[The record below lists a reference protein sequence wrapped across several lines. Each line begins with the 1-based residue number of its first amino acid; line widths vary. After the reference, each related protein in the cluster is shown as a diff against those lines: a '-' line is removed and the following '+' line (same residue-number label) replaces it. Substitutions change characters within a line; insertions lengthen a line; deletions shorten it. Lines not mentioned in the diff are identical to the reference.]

1 MTGDARRRGFPGV
14 VTRFGGGSS
23 EPRETPAAPPA
34 AGGALEVPD
43 RLVPTRALG
52 ILVDVLRSRRSPVV
66 LDLGR
71 AVGGNLAFLTSE
83 LECRLVIAD
92 VFADLRAG
100 SGGAGRSG
108 EEIGAWLTARV
119 AQAPDSVDAVLC
131 WDVFEH
137 LAAAE
142 ARLLAARITALLRP
156 HGVLV
161 LGFSGE
167 WRAESGYATYEIVD
181 RETLRRQFH
190 SSPSRQARVLT
201 SREIMETFRGLAVV
215 DTFLLPTRT
224 YEMLFRKPSQPTRK
238 HGTPASPVRREV

>member
-1 MTGDARRRGFPGV
+1 MTGGARRRGLSGV
-14 VTRFGGGSS
+14 VTRFGGGPS
-23 EPRETPAAPPA
+23 ERREPPPA
-34 AGGALEVPD
+34 AGDALEVPD

-83 LECRLVIAD
+83 LGCRLVIAD

-100 SGGAGRSG
+100 AGGAGRSG
-108 EEIGAWLTARV
+108 EEIGAWLTTRV
-119 AQAPDSVDAVLC
+119 AEAADSVDAVLC

-137 LAAAE
+137 LTATE
-142 ARLLAARITALLRP
+142 ARLLASRITALLRP

-190 SSPSRQARVLT
+190 ASPSRQARVLT
-201 SREIMETFRGLAVV
+201 SREVMETFRGLAVV
-215 DTFLLPTRT
+215 DTFLLTTRT
-224 YEMLFRKPSQPTRK
+224 YEMLFRKPSQPIRK
-238 HGTPASPVRREV
+238 HGTLASPVRREV

>member
-1 MTGDARRRGFPGV
+1 MTGDARRRGLPGV
-14 VTRFGGGSS
+14 VTRFGGGPS
-23 EPRETPAAPPA
+23 ERREPPPA

-83 LECRLVIAD
+83 LGCRLVIAD

-201 SREIMETFRGLAVV
+201 SREVMETFRGLAVV
-215 DTFLLPTRT
+215 DTFLLATRT
-224 YEMLFRKPSQPTRK
+224 YEMLFRKPSQPIRK

>member
-1 MTGDARRRGFPGV
+1 MTGDARRRGLPGV
-14 VTRFGGGSS
+14 VTRFGGGPS
-23 EPRETPAAPPA
+23 ERQETPA

-83 LECRLVIAD
+83 LGCRLVIAD